1 MKRHR
6 KKRTESKELKRLRFK
21 KSLVI
26 IAMIIITLLSISGE
40 AVAVIHQIK
49 LQTERFGAVMQFA
62 YIWNLYDLFSLTL
75 LGLAGNLP
83 LLVKLDDLNEQIE
96 REINLKRGY

>member
-6 KKRTESKELKRLRFK
+6 KKRTESKELKSLRFK
-21 KSLVI
+21 RSLVI
-26 IAMIIITLLSISGE
+26 IAMIVITLLSLSGE

-49 LQTERFGAVMQFA
+49 IQTERFRGCNAVA

-96 REINLKRGY
+96 REIF

>member
-6 KKRTESKELKRLRFK
+6 KKRTESKELKSLKFK
-21 KSLVI
+21 KWLVI
-26 IAMIIITLLSISGE
+26 IAMIVITLLSLSGE

-49 LQTERFGAVMQFA
+49 IQTERFGAVMRFA

-96 REINLKRGY
+96 REIFLKRG

>member
-1 MKRHR
+1 MGC
-6 KKRTESKELKRLRFK
+6 EVMFLNEEEQCSRLRAAADK
-21 KSLVI
+21 KDMTLV
-26 IAMIIITLLSISGE
+26 AD
-40 AVAVIHQIK
+40 IHQIK

-96 REINLKRGY
+96 REIFLERG

>member
-6 KKRTESKELKRLRFK
+6 KKRTESKELKSLKFK
-21 KSLVI
+21 KWIII
-26 IAMIIITLLSISGE
+26 IAMIAITLLSLSGE
-40 AVAVIHQIK
+40 AVSVIHQIK
-49 LQTERFGAVMQFA
+49 IQTERFGAVMQFA

-96 REINLKRGY
+96 REIFLKRGY

>member
-1 MKRHR
+1 
-6 KKRTESKELKRLRFK
+6 
-21 KSLVI
+21 
-26 IAMIIITLLSISGE
+26 
-40 AVAVIHQIK
+40 
-49 LQTERFGAVMQFA
+49 MQFS

-96 REINLKRGY
+96 REIFLERGY

>member
-6 KKRTESKELKRLRFK
+6 KKRTESKELKSLKFK
-21 KSLVI
+21 KTLII
-26 IAMIIITLLSISGE
+26 IAMIVITLLSLSGE

-83 LLVKLDDLNEQIE
+83 LLVKIDDLNEQIE
-96 REINLKRGY
+96 REIFLERGY

>member
-1 MKRHR
+1 MKIKDVKIGMKIIGNDLANKYIYT
-6 KKRTESKELKRLRFK
+6 KKGWVGVVECIQGGL
-21 KSLVI
+21 
-26 IAMIIITLLSISGE
+26 
-40 AVAVIHQIK
+40 K

-96 REINLKRGY
+96 REIFLKRGY

>member
-1 MKRHR
+1 MKI
-6 KKRTESKELKRLRFK
+6 LKFK
-21 KSLVI
+21 KSLII
-26 IAMIIITLLSISGE
+26 IAIIVITLLSLSGE

-75 LGLAGNLP
+75 LGLVGNLP

-96 REINLKRGY
+96 REIFLKRRY

>member
-6 KKRTESKELKRLRFK
+6 KKRTESKELKILKFK
-21 KSLVI
+21 KSLII
-26 IAMIIITLLSISGE
+26 IAIIVITLLSLSGE

-75 LGLAGNLP
+75 LGLVGNLP

-96 REINLKRGY
+96 REIFLKRRY

>member
-6 KKRTESKELKRLRFK
+6 KKRTESKELKSLRFK
-21 KSLVI
+21 KTLI
-26 IAMIIITLLSISGE
+26 IIVITLLSLSGE

-96 REINLKRGY
+96 REIFLKRGY

>member
-1 MKRHR
+1 MGVGATIKDDGMNQCSFFDGE
-6 KKRTESKELKRLRFK
+6 KPLR
-21 KSLVI
+21 
-26 IAMIIITLLSISGE
+26 IITLLSLSGE

-49 LQTERFGAVMQFA
+49 IQTEIFGAVMQFA

-96 REINLKRGY
+96 REIFLKRGY

>member
-1 MKRHR
+1 MKRH
-6 KKRTESKELKRLRFK
+6 KKRQTKSKELKSLRFK

-26 IAMIIITLLSISGE
+26 IAMIIITLLSLSGE

-83 LLVKLDDLNEQIE
+83 LLVKLDDLNEQIK
-96 REINLKRGY
+96 REINLERGY

>member
-6 KKRTESKELKRLRFK
+6 KKQTESKELKRLRFER
-21 KSLVI
+21 SLVI
-26 IAMIIITLLSISGE
+26 VAMIVITLLSLSGE

-83 LLVKLDDLNEQIE
+83 LWVKLGYLDEQIE
-96 REINLKRGY
+96 REINLERGY

>member
-6 KKRTESKELKRLRFK
+6 KKQTESKELKSLRFK
-21 KSLVI
+21 RSLI
-26 IAMIIITLLSISGE
+26 IVAMIVITLLSLSGE
-40 AVAVIHQIK
+40 AVAAIHQIK

-96 REINLKRGY
+96 REIFLERG